1 MAEEWRL
8 RAWRLWGTPGES
20 AETKDRSVFIGFGEN
35 FGKPRLGQR
44 LLAESENRTGSSSL
58 AAGVCVQISPPGD
71 RAVERQPPGC
81 PPPNSM
87 STPLFLM
94 KLSRLIC
101 T

>member
-20 AETKDRSVFIGFGEN
+20 AETEDRSVFIGFTEN

-58 AAGVCVQISPPGD
+58 AAGYVCESPLLGTGQW
-71 RAVERQPPGC
+71 RGSLQAAHLRIRC
-81 PPPNSM
+81 PHPFFS
-87 STPLFLM
+87 
-94 KLSRLIC
+94 
-101 T
+101 